1 MELAV
6 WLTGTVTLLFFL
18 PVTLYA
24 VTAKRRSWG
33 LVRDGRTTQAPGT
46 YRGMPRAVWVEGSA
60 PVIVRVA
67 AFSSFFLGQ
76 MIIPGALAAILGFIA
91 LVGTIA
97 QGKLSM
103 TLCIVTLSAPTGLI
117 VAGRLLAAGIAML
130 GRNPAAVARA
140 HTGAAWEIRHNVIL
154 LSALCLSA
162 ILGDT
167 GERIGCAMIGAITVL
182 AIGHGVLLQ
191 RAAAA
196 LVAFE
201 DAEREQ
207 AHESEQVAPSF
218 A

>member
-1 MELAV
+1 MDIAV
-6 WLTGTVTLLFFL
+6 WLTGAVTLLFFL

-24 VTAKRRSWG
+24 VTANRRNWG

-60 PVIVRVA
+60 PVVVRVA

-76 MIIPGALAAILGFIA
+76 MIIPGALAALIGFIA

-97 QGKLSM
+97 EGKVSM
-103 TLCIVTLSAPTGLI
+103 ALCVISLSAPTGLI

-140 HTGAAWEIRHNVIL
+140 RTGAAWEIWHNAIL
-154 LSALCLSA
+154 LAGLCLSA
-162 ILGDT
+162 IPGNSE
-167 GERIGCAMIGAITVL
+167 ERVACALIGAVTVL

-196 LVAFE
+196 LAAF
-201 DAEREQ
+201 DRAEREQ
-207 AHESEQVAPSF
+207 TRESEQVAPSF